1 VHESSLPVSEELPFG
16 QGAHTRSTTGPQST
30 AAKNICRSQ
39 LVHAWQVA
47 FVVPVL
53 EKVPLVHVVQTVFDC
68 GVQAVVL
75 LPGSHASATGFV
87 QVAQLGPS
95 EMAAVE

>member
-1 VHESSLPVSEELPFG
+1 MNEELPFG

-30 AAKNICRSQ
+30 AAKSVCRSQ

-47 FVVPVL
+47 FVVPEW
-53 EKVPLVHVVQTVFDC
+53 EKVPLAHVVQTVFDC

-75 LPGSHASATGFV
+75 LPGPHASATGSV
-87 QVAQLGPS
+87 QGAQLGHS